1 MYQIQPYDFRKS
13 FRLIPDRQYYSVL
26 FYIGKNVTFS
36 NKNKALDFIASVN
49 SFYNEVLGVCEM
61 LSLYC
66 SNYQYH
72 IRPQRKAHDDN
83 YKRFSENQLTIN
95 QLLSDIIISRRVQ
108 TTIAQLTRKIIQ
120 LISTIERNFLILRH
134 YDKNCADAQLI
145 IIQNLK
151 NAFNY
156 IIDNVFELYTDGKLS
171 LFKF

>member
-1 MYQIQPYDFRKS
+1 MYQIKPYDYRES
-13 FRLIPDRQYYSVL
+13 FRLIPNRQYYSVL

-83 YKRFSENQLTIN
+83 YKRFSENHLTIN

-120 LISTIERNFLILRH
+120 LISRIEDNFFILHH
-134 YDKNCADAQLI
+134 YDKNCASAQLV

-156 IIDNVFELYTDGKLS
+156 IIENVFELYTDGKLS

>member
-1 MYQIQPYDFRKS
+1 MYQIQPYDFRES
-13 FRLIPDRQYYSVL
+13 FRLIPHRQNYSVL
-26 FYIGKNVTFS
+26 FYLGKNVTFS
-36 NKNKALDFIASVN
+36 NKAKAVKFIEAVN
-49 SFYNEVLGVCEM
+49 NFYNEVLGLCEM

-72 IRPQRKAHDDN
+72 IRPQRKDINDN
-83 YKRFSENQLTIN
+83 YIRFSENNLSIN
-95 QLLSDIIISRRVQ
+95 KLLSDIIISRRVQ

-120 LISTIERNFLILRH
+120 LISQIEDNFFILHH
-134 YDKNCADAQLI
+134 YDKNCASAQLV

-156 IIDNVFELYTDGKLS
+156 IIENVFDLYTAGKLS